1 MRLTLSLLILA
12 VVSAATGIDQQEME
26 ESDFYTA
33 DDFEPKEG
41 GLRQQMMTLSLII
54 PVRPT
59 RQTIMEWTT
68 STSTLVCT
76 KYTDTPCV
84 VRTSVVE
91 RPERPSRR
99 PARPGRPSA
108 VSPSRKSPFAIVDG
122 GKGIMIDEDY
132 ADQFAILPSR
142 IQRVES
148 TQLPTFSER
157 EARAADPQYVLMYR
171 NPNRDIEPG
180 FQPNDLFKSMA
191 TPMNRRFSRPVL
203 NLQRQFLQNY
213 WSVTRRS
220 TITELTV
227 STSTPLC
234 STTGSIPQC
243 AISDNFR
250 C

>member
-1 MRLTLSLLILA
+1 MPINSLFYPLAFNGKRFLKFNFKQLDYILKDLLS
-12 VVSAATGIDQQEME
+12 
-26 ESDFYTA
+26 
-33 DDFEPKEG
+33 
-41 GLRQQMMTLSLII
+41 
-54 PVRPT
+54 
-59 RQTIMEWTT
+59 
-68 STSTLVCT
+68 VCI
-76 KYTDTPCV
+76 
-84 VRTSVVE
+84 
-91 RPERPSRR
+91 
-99 PARPGRPSA
+99 GR
-108 VSPSRKSPFAIVDG
+108 I
-122 GKGIMIDEDY
+122 Y
-132 ADQFAILPSR
+132 
-142 IQRVES
+142 RVES

-180 FQPNDLFKSMA
+180 FQPSDLFKSMA

-220 TITELTV
+220 TITEVTV